1 MSLNW
6 DQEKRR
12 ELNLQLARIRQEGNN
27 TKIKA
32 AEHIKM
38 VHESV
43 ADGRRDI
50 EAKVAEQIEKLM
62 DVYHKCNAEKKSMDV
77 SRWQIEN
84 ELKKMNIAMKHY
96 AAKLEDLIQ
105 EAEGVMGR
113 FATLKRDFDSLGIE
127 ASSMESA
134 TKRPVFAVEDLID
147 GDKKPAAVVMGVNH
161 RSSNSKVV
169 SSVTVS
175 PNNPYAKKYVSV
187 AVQSVEKEG
196 TFNHTLENEFDDEGF
211 VLELQQTEKKDK
223 KDNGASANDLLI
235 QASGAHPQ

>member
-1 MSLNW
+1 
-6 DQEKRR
+6 
-12 ELNLQLARIRQEGNN
+12 
-27 TKIKA
+27 
-32 AEHIKM
+32 
-38 VHESV
+38 
-43 ADGRRDI
+43 
-50 EAKVAEQIEKLM
+50 
-62 DVYHKCNAEKKSMDV
+62 
-77 SRWQIEN
+77 
-84 ELKKMNIAMKHY
+84 MNKAMKHY

-113 FATLKRDFDSLGIE
+113 FATLKRDIDSLGIE

-161 RSSNSKVV
+161 RSSSSKVV

-196 TFNHTLENEFDDEGF
+196 TFNHTLENEFDDEAF
-211 VLELQQTEKKDK
+211 VLELQQIEKDK
-223 KDNGASANDLLI
+223 EDNGASANDLLI